1 MPKIVD
7 TEQYKKEL
15 LQKSFDLFAQKGY
28 AALTTRELAQEL
40 GVSTGTLYHYFP
52 SKAALFEELIEELCQ
67 QDIVRANVEIDKA
80 KTLPAKLEAL
90 GKYLTAQESNCI
102 KQMFLWIEYCQQQEK
117 EEGQKTKFFEHMDER
132 YHQAVIDVI
141 GVRDPAIAWLVLT
154 MLNGLILERLWG
166 NDHISLTEHL
176 KLLGELIAAYEARG
190 VQEER
195 SSGGKEGSS

>member
-52 SKAALFEELIEELCQ
+52 SKAALFEQLVEELCQ
-67 QDIVRANVEIDKA
+67 QDVVKATTEIEKA
-80 KTLPAKLEAL
+80 KTLTAKLEAL
-90 GKYLTAQESNCI
+90 GKFLDAQETNCI

-117 EEGQKTKFFEHMDER
+117 EDGLKTKFFERIDER
-132 YHQAVIDVI
+132 YHQAVMDVI
-141 GVRDPAIAWLVLT
+141 GVKDPAIAWLVLT
-154 MLNGLILERLWG
+154 MINGLIIERLWG
-166 NDHISLTEHL
+166 NSHVSLTEHL
-176 KLLGELIAAYEARG
+176 KLLGELITAH
-190 VQEER
+190 EE
-195 SSGGKEGSS
+195 KNTLKQ

>member
-52 SKAALFEELIEELCQ
+52 SKAALFEQLVEELCQ
-67 QDIVRANVEIDKA
+67 QDVVKATVEIKKA
-80 KTLPAKLEAL
+80 KTLTAKLEAL
-90 GKYLTAQESNCI
+90 GKFMETQQTNCI

-117 EEGQKTKFFEHMDER
+117 EQGEKTQFFERIDER

-141 GVRDPAIAWLVLT
+141 GVKDPAIAWLVLT
-154 MLNGLILERLWG
+154 MINGLIIEKLWG
-166 NDHISLTEHL
+166 NSHVSLTEHL
-176 KLLGELIAAYEARG
+176 KLLGELITAH
-190 VQEER
+190 EE
-195 SSGGKEGSS
+195 KKYD

>member
-52 SKAALFEELIEELCQ
+52 SKAALFEQLVEELCQ
-67 QDIVRANVEIDKA
+67 QDVVKATVEIKKA
-80 KTLPAKLEAL
+80 KTLTQRLEAL
-90 GKYLTAQESNCI
+90 GKFMETQESNCI

-117 EEGQKTKFFEHMDER
+117 EQGEKSQFFERIDER
-132 YHQAVIDVI
+132 YHQAVMDVI
-141 GVRDPAIAWLVLT
+141 GVKDPAIAWLVLT
-154 MLNGLILERLWG
+154 MINGLIIEKLWG
-166 NDHISLTEHL
+166 NTHVSLTEHL
-176 KLLGELIAAYEARG
+176 KLLGELLTAH
-190 VQEER
+190 EE
-195 SSGGKEGSS
+195 KNMIKQ

>member
-52 SKAALFEELIEELCQ
+52 SKAALFEQLVEELCQ
-67 QDIVRANVEIDKA
+67 QDVVKATVEIKKA
-80 KTLPAKLEAL
+80 KTLTQRLEAL
-90 GKYLTAQESNCI
+90 GKFMETQETNCI

-117 EEGQKTKFFEHMDER
+117 EGEKTQFFERIDER
-132 YHQAVIDVI
+132 YHQAVMDVI
-141 GVRDPAIAWLVLT
+141 GVKDPAIAWLVLT
-154 MLNGLILERLWG
+154 MINGLIIEKLWG
-166 NDHISLTEHL
+166 NTHVSLTEHL
-176 KLLGELIAAYEARG
+176 KMLGELITAH
-190 VQEER
+190 EE
-195 SSGGKEGSS
+195 KNMIKQ

>member
-52 SKAALFEELIEELCQ
+52 SKAALFEQLVEELCQ
-67 QDIVRANVEIDKA
+67 QDVVKATVEIKKA
-80 KTLPAKLEAL
+80 KTLTARLEAL
-90 GKYLTAQESNCI
+90 GKFMDTQQTNCI

-117 EEGQKTKFFEHMDER
+117 EQGQKTQFFERIDER
-132 YHQAVIDVI
+132 YHQAVMNVI
-141 GVRDPAIAWLVLT
+141 GVKDPAIAWLVLT
-154 MLNGLILERLWG
+154 MINGLIIEKLWG
-166 NDHISLTEHL
+166 NRHVSLTEHL
-176 KLLGELIAAYEARG
+176 KLLGELITAYEEKNN
-190 VQEER
+190 QDLQ
-195 SSGGKEGSS
+195 